1 MSSKSVNMTSV
12 MGLLVAT
19 LVLGACGKK
28 ADESGVSASA
38 DESASG
44 AAASAVGGAL
54 SGTSSSGSLAIYKMR
69 EQDPVHGFWMT
80 MAKVMEPQPAMA
92 SSLCPTF
99 ATTGAGCAASGG
111 SMWLTYSGCTFQG
124 YASWT
129 GVQKIT
135 KSSGAAVCGSFP
147 SAPASGTLY
156 RQFVSTSGSNTPG
169 SVSLVADNWSGVIDN
184 SSSNLSNF
192 DGQGIGTIQNGGYGA
207 AVSFNASG
215 VRTGVTLAHRVYVT
229 GVFDHSVS
237 GNLAITE
244 GNGASSRTISGQVTV
259 YHNRARVVGTSTFS
273 NVVHEDVCCLPVSGT
288 ITTTFAAGSNVSPT
302 ALGSLL
308 VGKTE
313 SLTFTGCGTATYTS
327 SSGVASDVTLHR
339 CF

>member
-1 MSSKSVNMTSV
+1 MKFIMSILVI
-12 MGLLVAT
+12 GLMVS
-19 LVLGACGKK
+19 ACGKK
-28 ADESGVSASA
+28 DDVNTTSTDSA

-54 SGTSSSGSLAIYKMR
+54 SGTSANGSLAIYKMQQ
-69 EQDPVHGFWMT
+69 QDPVRGFWT
-80 MAKVMEPQPAMA
+80 MVAKAVASTPAMA

-99 ATTGAGCAASGG
+99 ATTGTGCSASGS
-111 SMWLTYSGCTFQG
+111 SMWLSYNDCTFQG
-124 YASWT
+124 HASWT

-135 KSSGAAVCGSFP
+135 KSSGTATCGSFP
-147 SAPASGTLY
+147 TPPASGTLY
-156 RQFVSTSGSNTPG
+156 RQFVTASGSSTPG

-192 DGQGIGTIQNGGYGA
+192 DGQTITAIQNGGYGA

-215 VRTGVTLAHRVYVT
+215 ARTGINFAHRVYVT
-229 GVFDHSVS
+229 GVFDHTVN
-237 GNLAITE
+237 GNLSITE
-244 GNGASSRTISGQVTV
+244 GNGASSRTINGSVTV
-259 YHNRARVVGTSTFS
+259 YHNRVHVVGTSTFS

-288 ITTTFAAGSNVSPT
+288 ITTQFNEGATNSST
-302 ALGSLL
+302 ALGKLF
-308 VGKTE
+308 VGKSE

-327 SSGVASDVTLHR
+327 PSGNVSNVTLHR

>member
-1 MSSKSVNMTSV
+1 MNSKSVNMKSV
-12 MGLLVAT
+12 MSILTIT

-28 ADESGVSASA
+28 SEDSGTSSAA

-54 SGTSSSGSLAIYKMR
+54 SGTSASGSLAIYKMR
-69 EQDPVHGFWMT
+69 EQDPVRGFWMVI
-80 MAKVMEPQPAMA
+80 AKAVEPQQAMA

-99 ATTGAGCAASGG
+99 ATTGTGCAASGS

-124 YASWT
+124 HASWT

-135 KSSGAAVCGSFP
+135 KSSGTATCGSFP
-147 SAPASGTLY
+147 TPPASGTLY
-156 RQFVSTSGSNTPG
+156 RQFVSASGSNTPG
-169 SVSLVADNWSGVIDN
+169 SVNLVADNWSGVVDN

-192 DGQGIGTIQNGGYGA
+192 DGQTISTIQNGGYGA
-207 AVSFNASG
+207 AVSFNSSG
-215 VRTGVTLAHRVYVT
+215 ARTGVTLAHRVYVT

-237 GNLAITE
+237 GNLSITE

-259 YHNRARVVGTSTFS
+259 YHNRVRVVGTSTFS

-288 ITTTFAAGSNVSPT
+288 ITTSFAAGSNVSPT

-327 SSGVASDVTLHR
+327 AAGIVSNVTMHR